1 MECLADC
8 GQGPVVIVDEST
20 YENVAGESVEKF
32 ADLLLQG
39 KLESSDDF
47 KSYEE
52 GLVQESPNS

>member
-1 MECLADC
+1 
-8 GQGPVVIVDEST
+8 VIVDEST
-20 YENVAGESVEKF
+20 YENVAGESAEKF